1 VGLVGIL
8 LGFAAIVMVS
18 IVGAILA
25 LRAVIVRS
33 DVTNLRQRCDRF
45 DAVAPLYSVRLN
57 GSSRQHLGRANAEQ
71 C

>member
-1 VGLVGIL
+1 MGLVGIL

-25 LRAVIVRS
+25 LMAVIVRF

-45 DAVAPLYSVRLN
+45 DAIA
-57 GSSRQHLGRANAEQ
+57 HL
-71 C
+71 